1 MSNFQVTPVTG
12 LPQINGWSQVISHPS
27 GSFFCVLAIE
37 GQNANSVGKNLS
49 EFLVT
54 KTITTSSQL
63 HNILLDLLQKARKE
77 LCKVQLSC
85 FILSSENKV
94 IAATYRGSVLLKRK
108 EKVGEILSSEG
119 SLRIIEGNFQKQD
132 LFILVTEQAKKV
144 FPELKNLLVSKP
156 EHIAT
161 KLVANLQEEKD
172 SALTALVLLEDST
185 LNEDT
190 SAPEKEGELRSKRN
204 YPGVQITKSK
214 KLSFNFSFMGRKLV
228 KVLNSSSQILKKSPS
243 IIKRLFKKPSFLTEK
258 IESENNSKNFS
269 IFLKG
274 TFIVITILVG
284 IIFWKQQ
291 SLQKELKPIL
301 PTLQNIDQRFETLLT
316 QSTSDPLATR
326 TGIRSLLHELE
337 DLISQNQDKQ
347 QVLEEIKKHYQK
359 IQDFSETIS
368 GVETQGPLDPFF
380 DLRLTEPSFVTK
392 ETSINGTTLFALDAA
407 GKYGITIDLDTK
419 KTKKFSLEV
428 IEKQINNIALNE
440 KILYTLGN
448 GIHSFEVSDSEN
460 HNQLKEEGDSDR
472 GGTFL
477 QVYSS
482 YLYIFNPEKR
492 NIYRY
497 VVKDGKLSEPIGWL
511 IDKQNL
517 DFTNI
522 ESMIIDGDVWLSN
535 KKGEILKY
543 TQGQKQDFSAQN
555 LPQPFD
561 GPIKLATNE
570 ESDFLYILDKNNQ
583 RVVVLQKDGTFVKEI
598 TSESL
603 SSGENI
609 VALEDETGI
618 LVISGSLIYKIS
630 L

>member
-27 GSFFCVLAIE
+27 GLFFCVLAIQ

-94 IAATYRGSVLLKRK
+94 IAATYRGSVILKRK
-108 EKVGEILSSEG
+108 GEVGEILFSEG
-119 SLRIIEGNFQKQD
+119 SLKIIEGNFQKQD
-132 LFILVTEQAKKV
+132 LFVLATEQAKIV
-144 FPELKNLLVSKP
+144 FPELKKLLIAKS
-156 EHIAT
+156 EHVAT

-172 SALTALVLLEDST
+172 SALTALVLLEDSIT
-185 LNEDT
+185 DENHSD
-190 SAPEKEGELRSKRN
+190 PEKEGELRSKRN
-204 YPGVQITKSK
+204 YPGVQIAKSK
-214 KLSFNFSFMGRKLV
+214 KLNLNLSFVGKRLV
-228 KVLNSSSQILKKSPS
+228 KTFYSSRQVLKKSPS
-243 IIKRLFKKPSFLTEK
+243 FIKRLFKKPSFLTEK
-258 IESENNSKNFS
+258 IESDNNSKKFS
-269 IFLKG
+269 LFLKG
-274 TFIVITILVG
+274 TFIVITILIG

-291 SLQKELKPIL
+291 VLQKELEPIL
-301 PTLQNIDQRFETLLT
+301 PTLQDINQRFETLQT

-337 DLISQNQDKQ
+337 DLISQNQDQ
-347 QVLEEIKKHYQK
+347 QHSLEEIKKYYQK

-407 GKYGITIDLDTK
+407 GNYGITIDLKTK
-419 KTKKFSLEV
+419 KTKKFSLEA
-428 IEKQINNIALNE
+428 IEKQIENIALD
-440 KILYTLGN
+440 KKTVYTLGN
-448 GIHSFEVSDSEN
+448 GIHSFDISDAEN
-460 HNQLKEEGDSDR
+460 YNQLKEEGDSDR
-472 GGTFL
+472 EGTFL
-477 QVYSS
+477 QIYSS
-482 YLYIFNPEKR
+482 YIYIFNPEKR

-497 VVKDGKLSEPIGWL
+497 VVKDEELSEPIGWL

-522 ESMIIDGDVWLSN
+522 ESMIIDGDLWLSN

-543 TQGQKQDFSAQN
+543 TQGQKQDFSVQN

-570 ESDFLYILDKNNQ
+570 ETEFLYVLDKNHQ

-609 VALEDETGI
+609 VALEDEDGI